1 MEKLNYYKLLSKQ
14 YRNIDEVSRE
24 IINLSA
30 ILSLP
35 KGTEHFLTDIHGEYE
50 AFSHVVRNASGTV
63 KRKIEETFG
72 DSIPVEDQE
81 ILASL
86 VYYPKEKLVFLMK
99 NGIVDEKWY
108 RTTIYHLILLLR
120 NAGYKY
126 TRSKVR
132 KSLPENFAYIIE
144 ELVQEKE
151 VLESKKNYYKEIIKT
166 IIRTEKANDFI
177 VALAD
182 SIRRLVVDR
191 LHLVGDI
198 YDRGPGAH
206 LIMDDLLKHHNVD
219 IQWGNHDI
227 IWMGAAAGSR
237 ACIANVL
244 RICLR
249 YGNLETLQD
258 GYGINLLPLA
268 QFAADTYRNDPVECF
283 QPRVKT
289 GHAFK
294 ERDLE
299 LMGKMQ
305 KAIAIIQFKLEG
317 QIIKRQPSFKMED
330 RLLLDKMSKDR
341 KTVTIDGRE
350 YEMKDSFFPT
360 VYYDEPYELTDEEN
374 EVMEQLLIN
383 FKHSDKLQKHAE
395 FLYSKGSI
403 YLACNDNLL
412 YHGCIPFT
420 REGQFD
426 TFEMNGRV
434 YSGKALC
441 DYFDERIRDAFF
453 NQGLDSNFFN
463 RNMVWYAWCGENSPL
478 FGKSKMATFE
488 RYFIDEK
495 ETHKEE
501 QNAYY
506 LFRDDVEKCN
516 MILEEFGLN
525 AERGRIIN
533 GHVPVKTM
541 KGENPVKA
549 KGKMFVIDGG
559 FSKAY
564 QKTTG
569 IAGYTLIFNSQAM
582 ILVSHEPF
590 EDHKVTIKKN
600 EDMVPQEV
608 YVKKEH
614 KRLLV
619 EDTDKGRDMKAT
631 IQILNELL
639 DAYRKGLI
647 EQRF

>member
-1 MEKLNYYKLLSKQ
+1 MEHLNYYKLLAKQ
-14 YRNIDEVSRE
+14 YPNIDEVSKE

-72 DSIPVEDQE
+72 DTLPVEDKE
-81 ILASL
+81 ILASI
-86 VYYPKEKLVFLMK
+86 VYYPKEKLVFLNK
-99 NGIVDEKWY
+99 NGVVNEKWY
-108 RTTIYHLILLLR
+108 RTTIYHLVLILR

-132 KSLPENFAYIIE
+132 KSLPENFGYIIE

-151 VLESKKNYYKEIIKT
+151 VLESKKNYYKEIIKSV
-166 IIRTEKANDFI
+166 IRTERADDFI
-177 VALAD
+177 IALAD
-182 SIRRLVVDR
+182 VIRRLVVDR
-191 LHLVGDI
+191 LHIVGDI

-206 LIMDDLLKHHNVD
+206 LIMDDILKHHNVD

-249 YGNLETLQD
+249 YGSLETVQD

-268 QFAADTYRNDPVECF
+268 QFAANTYRDDPVECF
-283 QPRVKT
+283 QSIVKN
-289 GHAFK
+289 GHEFK
-294 ERDLE
+294 ERDLD
-299 LMGKMQ
+299 LMAKMQ
-305 KAIAIIQFKLEG
+305 KAITVIQFKIEG
-317 QIIKRQPSFKMED
+317 QIIKRQPSFKMDD
-330 RLLLDKMSKDR
+330 RLLLDKMSRDR
-341 KTVTIDGRE
+341 KKVKIGGKD

-360 VYYDEPYELTDEEN
+360 VDYDDPYKLTDDEN
-374 EVMEQLLIN
+374 EIMDVLLIN
-383 FKHSDKLQKHAE
+383 FKHSGKLQKHVKY
-395 FLYSKGSI
+395 LYSKGSI
-403 YLACNDNLL
+403 YLSCNDNLL

-420 REGQFD
+420 DEGEFD
-426 TFEMNGRV
+426 TFEMNGKI
-434 YSGKALC
+434 YSGKSLC
-441 DYFDERIRDAFF
+441 DYLDEKIRDAYF
-453 NQGLDSNFFN
+453 NQSESSNFFN
-463 RNMVWYAWCGENSPL
+463 RDIVWYAWCGEDSPL

-488 RYFIDEK
+488 RCFVDEK
-495 ETHKEE
+495 ETHKED

-506 LFRDDVEKCN
+506 MFRDDVEKCN
-516 MILEEFGLN
+516 MILDEFGIDKN
-525 AERGRIIN
+525 RGRIIN
-533 GHVPVKTM
+533 GHVPVNTK

-549 KGKMFVIDGG
+549 EGKMFVIDGG
-559 FSKAY
+559 FSKSY

-569 IAGYTLIFNSQAM
+569 IAGYTLIFNSVSM
-582 ILVSHEPF
+582 ILVSHQPF
-590 EDHKVTIKKN
+590 EDHNVTIKKN

-608 YVKKEH
+608 YVKKEP

-619 EDTDKGRDMKAT
+619 EDTDVGRDLKAT
-631 IQILNELL
+631 IKILEELL
-639 DAYRKGLI
+639 NAYRKGLI
-647 EQRF
+647 EQTF